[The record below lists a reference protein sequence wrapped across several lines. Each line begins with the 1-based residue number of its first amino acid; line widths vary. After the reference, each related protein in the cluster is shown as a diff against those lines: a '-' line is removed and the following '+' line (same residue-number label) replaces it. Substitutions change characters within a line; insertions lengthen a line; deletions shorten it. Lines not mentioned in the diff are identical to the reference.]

1 LGQDFRILT
10 ACCLSIVAALLVVGA
25 VSHGILRHI
34 VQTSPLWIAV
44 ALSIRRSAW
53 SKWAALPC
61 FFFWLLLMVAI
72 WLFLLGWAHIVSGTF
87 SLTEIAMTVIVG
99 LASIVGIVRAMG
111 MRGGVRASWATA
123 TVLLVAVLQMA
134 AVRLSLLPAI
144 ARR

>member
-1 LGQDFRILT
+1 MGQDFRILT